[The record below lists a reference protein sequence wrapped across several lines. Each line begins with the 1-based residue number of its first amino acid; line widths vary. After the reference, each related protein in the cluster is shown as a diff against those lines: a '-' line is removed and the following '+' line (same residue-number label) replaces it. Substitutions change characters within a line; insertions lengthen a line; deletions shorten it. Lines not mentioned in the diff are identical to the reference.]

1 MDFLPYT
8 QEYMLV
14 VAIMGGMLL
23 GFIWDIYRLVRHYV
37 KMGAVG
43 TALGDLLYWIVS
55 IYISLELIFYVSY
68 GNVRMFI
75 LLGFVLGALLY
86 FYGISNYILK
96 AFIFV
101 VDLFIKIVRRVYLFM
116 IKPIKILAGKIAVL
130 LTPLRV
136 KWQKTCINAKKR
148 YKFYKFEAK
157 KISKNRKL
165 MYNKKKQSKRNQKLK
180 YKRRKEH
187 AIERRSKNNR
197 TKEKNKP

>member
-14 VAIMGGMLL
+14 VSIMGGMLL
-23 GFIWDIYRLVRHYV
+23 GFIWDIYRLVRRYV

-43 TALGDLLYWIVS
+43 TALGDLIYWIVS
-55 IYISLELIFYVSY
+55 IYISVQLIFYISY

-96 AFIFV
+96 FLIFL
-101 VDLFIKIVRRVYLFM
+101 VDTFIKIIRKVSLFI
-116 IKPIKILAGKIAVL
+116 IKPIRILAGKIKVL
-130 LTPLRV
+130 LAPLWV
-136 KWQKTCINAKKR
+136 KLQKTRNNAKKR
-148 YKFYKFEAK
+148 YKFYKFRAK

-165 MYNKKKQSKRNQKLK
+165 MYNKKKQSKRNQRQKN
-180 YKRRKEH
+180 KRRKEQH
-187 AIERRSKNNR
+187 ERRSKDN
-197 TKEKNKP
+197 

>member
-14 VAIMGGMLL
+14 VSIMGGMLL
-23 GFIWDIYRLVRHYV
+23 GFIWDIYRLVRRYV

-43 TALGDLLYWIVS
+43 TALGDLIYWIVS
-55 IYISLELIFYVSY
+55 IYISVQLIFYVSY

-101 VDLFIKIVRRVYLFM
+101 VDFFIKIIRRVSLFM
-116 IKPIKILAGKIAVL
+116 IKPISILAEKIAVL
-130 LTPLRV
+130 LVPVRV
-136 KWQKTCINAKKR
+136 KLQKTRNNAKKR
-148 YKFYKFEAK
+148 YKFYKFKAK

-165 MYNKKKQSKRNQKLK
+165 MYNKKKQSKRNQRLK
-180 YKRRKEH
+180 NKRRKEQTF
-187 AIERRSKNNR
+187 ERRSKNNR
-197 TKEKNKP
+197 TEEKNKP

>member
-23 GFIWDIYRLVRHYV
+23 GFIWDIYRLIRRYI
-37 KMGAVG
+37 KIGAVG
-43 TALGDLLYWIVS
+43 TALGDLIYWIVS
-55 IYISLELIFYVSY
+55 IYISVQLIFYVSY

-101 VDLFIKIVRRVYLFM
+101 VDFFIRIIRRVFLFM
-116 IKPIKILAGKIAVL
+116 IKPLRILAGKIKVIL
-130 LTPLRV
+130 VPVSV
-136 KWQKTCINAKKR
+136 KLQKTRNNAKKR
-148 YKFYKFEAK
+148 YKFYKFKAK

-165 MYNKKKQSKRNQKLK
+165 MYNKKKQSKRNQRLK
-180 YKRRKEH
+180 NKRRKEQ

-197 TKEKNKP
+197 TEEKNKP